1 MIQIS
6 FETDY
11 TKWPRELLYARIM
24 MLCQEAEREAN
35 DKQEPFF
42 VEMCKVVD
50 ELDNRFYMV
59 KCGQDE
65 SL

>member
-1 MIQIS
+1 MS
-6 FETDY
+6 DTDY

-35 DKQEPFF
+35 DKQEPFID
-42 VEMCKVVD
+42 EIGKVVE
-50 ELDNRFYMV
+50 ELDNRIYMA
-59 KCGQDE
+59 KCAKDE